1 MISNTKDSYVTQRTK
16 KIAADYLTIDQDV
29 LRETKMCAFFFS
41 RVDDNDGSKRAETVM
56 QLLQKLRDDI
66 TDYRAALMK
75 DITQICAGKVQIPNL
90 LMTLD
95 LHLLTDAVVLCVCSI
110 RG

>member
-1 MISNTKDSYVTQRTK
+1 
-16 KIAADYLTIDQDV
+16 
-29 LRETKMCAFFFS
+29 
-41 RVDDNDGSKRAETVM
+41 M

-95 LHLLTDAVVLCVCSI
+95 LHLLTDAVVLCVCVQ
-110 RG
+110 